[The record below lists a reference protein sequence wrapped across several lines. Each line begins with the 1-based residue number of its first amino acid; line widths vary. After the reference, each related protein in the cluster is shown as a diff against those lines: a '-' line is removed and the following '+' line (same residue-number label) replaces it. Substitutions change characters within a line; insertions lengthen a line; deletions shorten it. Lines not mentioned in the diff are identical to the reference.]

1 MEADPGNLGIL
12 VNGFV
17 PISTGPRVD
26 GEIPRTGRAQIEKAN
41 RPWEGAGER
50 RPRR

>member
-17 PISTGPRVD
+17 PRNTGPRVD
-26 GEIPRTGRAQIEKAN
+26 GEIPRTGRAQKEKAN
-41 RPWEGAGER
+41 PLAVGGGR
-50 RPRR
+50 